1 MFCSVP
7 NVFFNKR
14 SFELNFQD
22 HLHVDEGSLKSS
34 FNIQKKKKTCTIYI
48 FTETVDFFFGL
59 LIKIFR

>member
-22 HLHVDEGSLKSS
+22 HLHVNEGSLKSS
-34 FNIQKKKKTCTIYI
+34 FNIQKKKKNLYYLYFYRNCG
-48 FTETVDFFFGL
+48 FFL
-59 LIKIFR
+59 WPPY